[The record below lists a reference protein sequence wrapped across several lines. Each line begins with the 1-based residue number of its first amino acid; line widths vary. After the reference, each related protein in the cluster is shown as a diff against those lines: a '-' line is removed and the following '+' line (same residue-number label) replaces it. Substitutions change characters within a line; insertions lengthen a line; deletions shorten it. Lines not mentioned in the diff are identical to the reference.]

1 MRYVHMH
8 QLLFSVNLRTGRGI
22 PPPPDSSL

>member
-8 QLLFSVNLRTGRGI
+8 QLLVSVNLRTGRGI
-22 PPPPDSSL
+22 PPYPRPPL